1 MEVKV
6 KVSALWSIIK
16 AMFLRNL
23 KADKIAIF
31 SLIFVSMIYWLTIS
45 ISAPSSGVVDQ
56 NSLPQGVVVSILCN
70 LQGSLLFIVF

>member
-31 SLIFVSMIYWLTIS
+31 SLIFVSMI
-45 ISAPSSGVVDQ
+45 
-56 NSLPQGVVVSILCN
+56 
-70 LQGSLLFIVF
+70 